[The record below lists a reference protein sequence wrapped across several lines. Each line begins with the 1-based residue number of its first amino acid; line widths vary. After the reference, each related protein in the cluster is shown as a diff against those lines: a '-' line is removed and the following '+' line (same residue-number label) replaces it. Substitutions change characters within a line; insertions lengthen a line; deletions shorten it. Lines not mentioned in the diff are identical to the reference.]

1 MKRIIRKRIISFLSQ
16 YKLLSLATF
25 AFVVALILEL
35 TNQYIAA
42 HWVLGSVAI
51 IATLPLLWNMIQDV
65 RYGSY
70 GIDILAITA
79 IVTSVLL
86 GQYWAAI
93 VVVLMLTGGESLE
106 KYAEHRARSELNSLL
121 NRAPQKAHLLQGRK
135 VIEVKA
141 SAIKIGDKILI
152 KPGELV
158 PVDAIILDGIAN
170 FDESS
175 LTGESLPQPKQ
186 AGDQILSGSLA
197 TDGAIT
203 AKALATA
210 SDSQYEQIIKLVRSA
225 AASQT
230 PFVRLAE
237 RYSIPFTVLS
247 FAIATAVWVISG
259 DPIRFLEV
267 IIVAT
272 PCPLL
277 LAAPIALISG
287 MSRASKYGII
297 VKTGS
302 ALERLAEARTI
313 AFDKTGTLTRGELVV
328 SDISTFNSF
337 KEDDVLLWAASLEQ
351 SSNHVVAH
359 AVVTAAIDRKLKL
372 AKAKHVKE
380 MAGRGLQ
387 AQLKGQ
393 EILVGRLSLLTEH
406 AISLP
411 ASFKLGAIKQ
421 TAVYVAVAGQLAG
434 VITFE
439 DELRT
444 ESAATLERL
453 AHLGLSETVMITGD
467 NESVAKAVAKK
478 LAITSVHA
486 EMLPAGKLK
495 VLEAITNRPVV
506 FVGDGVNDAPVL
518 TSADIGIALGARG
531 SAAASESAD
540 IVILQ
545 DDISR
550 VATAV
555 AIAKRTFK
563 IAKQSILIGI
573 GLSIILMLL
582 FATGKFSPLV
592 GALVQEVVDVVVI
605 FNALRAHLD
614 SKQAY

>member
-1 MKRIIRKRIISFLSQ
+1 MKIIIRFWRQ
-16 YKLLSLATF
+16 YKLLKLAAL
-25 AFVVALILEL
+25 AFIVGLILEL
-35 TNQYIAA
+35 THLHTAA
-42 HWVLGSVAI
+42 YWVLGSVSL
-51 IATLPLLWNMIQDV
+51 IATLPLLYDMVQDV
-65 RYGSY
+65 RFGSY

-79 IVTSVLL
+79 IVASVLL

-106 KYAEHRARSELNSLL
+106 KYAEQRARSELDSLL
-121 NRAPQKAHLLQGRK
+121 ANAPQKAHLSQGRK
-135 VIEVKA
+135 IVDVKV
-141 SAIKIGDKILI
+141 SALKIGDKILI

-158 PVDAIILDGIAN
+158 PVDAIILDGVAD

-175 LTGESLPQPKQ
+175 LTGESLPQSKQ
-186 AGDQILSGSLA
+186 VGDKILSGSIGI
-197 TDGAIT
+197 DGAIT

-230 PFVRLAE
+230 PFIRLAE

-259 DPIRFLEV
+259 QAIRFLEV

-297 VKTGS
+297 IKTGS

-328 SDISTFNSF
+328 NNVLAFNAF
-337 KEDDVLLWAASLEQ
+337 EEAEVLLCAASLEQ

-359 AVVTAAIDRKLKL
+359 AVVTAAIDQQLKL
-372 AKAKHVKE
+372 PKAKHVKE
-380 MAGRGLQ
+380 IAGRGLQ
-387 AQLKGQ
+387 AQLKGR
-393 EILVGRLSLLTEH
+393 EILVGRLSLLAEH
-406 AISLP
+406 GIAPPSG
-411 ASFKLGAIKQ
+411 FKHGSIKQ
-421 TAVYVAVAGQLAG
+421 TAICVAVAGRFAG
-434 VITFE
+434 IITFE
-439 DELRT
+439 DELRPET
-444 ESAATLERL
+444 VATLQTIYN
-453 AHLGLSETVMITGD
+453 LGLREMIMITGD
-467 NESVAKAVAKK
+467 NESVAQDIAKK
-478 LAITSVHA
+478 LGITRVHA
-486 EMLPAGKLK
+486 EMLPADKLK
-495 VLEAITNRPVV
+495 VLAATTKRPIV

-531 SAAASESAD
+531 SAAATESAD

-555 AIAKRTFK
+555 VIAKRTFK
-563 IAKQSILIGI
+563 IAKQSILVGI
-573 GLSIILMLL
+573 GLSVILMLI
-582 FATGKFSPLV
+582 FATGKFPPLI
-592 GALVQEVVDVVVI
+592 GAVVQEIVDVVVI
-605 FNALRAHLD
+605 FNALRAHID
-614 SKQAY
+614 SRQAY